1 MALSFP
7 SGPFSLLTYCHTKK
21 NDLTRKYLH
30 SYSVEKWEIVG
41 ESGFFM
47 IRGASKIALDA
58 KGRMAIPS
66 RYRDA
71 VTSRGGG
78 KLVAT
83 VDRECLLIYPEPDWE
98 EFERDLMAV
107 PNVNPVARRL
117 QQIMMGYATD
127 IRMDAHGRVLIPKE
141 LRDVAGLDRR
151 AMLLGQGNKFE
162 LWDEDRWN
170 TKRDEWFAADPGEGL
185 SLPAELGT
193 LTF

>member
-1 MALSFP
+1 MF
-7 SGPFSLLTYCHTKK
+7 
-21 NDLTRKYLH
+21 
-30 SYSVEKWEIVG
+30 
-41 ESGFFM
+41 
-47 IRGASKIALDA
+47 RGASKIALDA

-71 VTSRGGG
+71 LASRGGG

-98 EFERDLMAV
+98 EFERELMAL

-117 QQIMMGYATD
+117 QRIMMGYAKD
-127 IRMDAHGRVLIPKE
+127 IKMDAHGRVLIPKE

-170 TKRDEWFAADPGEGL
+170 AKRDEWFAADPGEGL
-185 SLPAELGT
+185 GLPVELGT

>member
-1 MALSFP
+1 
-7 SGPFSLLTYCHTKK
+7 
-21 NDLTRKYLH
+21 
-30 SYSVEKWEIVG
+30 
-41 ESGFFM
+41 M
-47 IRGASKIALDA
+47 IRGASKIALDT

-71 VTSRGGG
+71 VTSRCGG

-127 IRMDAHGRVLIPKE
+127 MRMDAHGRVLIPKE
-141 LRDVAGLDRR
+141 LRDVAGLERR

-170 TKRDEWFAADPGEGL
+170 AKRDEWFAADPGEGL
-185 SLPAELGT
+185 GLPVELGT

>member
-1 MALSFP
+1 
-7 SGPFSLLTYCHTKK
+7 
-21 NDLTRKYLH
+21 
-30 SYSVEKWEIVG
+30 
-41 ESGFFM
+41 M

-98 EFERDLMAV
+98 VFERDLMAL

-127 IRMDAHGRVLIPKE
+127 LGMDAHGRVLIPKE
-141 LRDVAGLDRR
+141 LREAARLDRR
-151 AMLLGQGNKFE
+151 AMLLGQGHRFE

-170 TKRDEWFAADPGEGL
+170 AKRDEWFAADSGEGL
-185 SLPAELGT
+185 GLPAELGT
-193 LTF
+193 LNF